1 MALAVALA
9 VGSWVLLPTNVEALQ
24 SVEAL
29 QALPHA
35 ACEIAI
41 VSLKTRISG
50 LLSSHRCEQAA
61 LSLLLT
67 E

>member
-41 VSLKTRISG
+41 VS
-50 LLSSHRCEQAA
+50 
-61 LSLLLT
+61 
-67 E
+67 